1 MRLINWKTILTLA
14 IILSVATPVVR
25 AQSLYSLQPL
35 PYMEQDE
42 ARDLFNEG
50 RRLYDQNDYLE
61 AEEKFQEVIRRF
73 PENAITDR
81 TAYYL
86 IRTLVRRER
95 AAEALSEIALFPNRY
110 PGSRWATDVREEQL
124 RLTNQLPRLR
134 AYLAPPPPAPPA
146 PPAPQAPPAPPAPP
160 AGLGIAVGTSVQRAI
175 EESMRELERSM
186 RAATAGAREGERA
199 IRAIVQSRLG
209 EDDEDVDP
217 EVSLQQEIM
226 SAMLRNDPERAMEIA
241 AERLA
246 ADPSDPVVLANFHM
260 IARSDTEAALT
271 MLENIAT
278 NSESEKA
285 RRDAIFWISRW
296 DGDNDRVVDVLVNIL
311 PSITD
316 DETAAAVAFSL
327 SRVDSEK
334 AVDALVTIAN
344 DQNRNEELRK
354 SAVFHITRTDMGD
367 PIAAFRQIYQN
378 ASDSEEIRKQ
388 VTFALSWVDDESGAV
403 TLLGEIARNDASTE
417 VRKQAVF
424 WLGRSDLPEAMQ
436 ILGDLLQPQP

>member
-1 MRLINWKTILTLA
+1 
-14 IILSVATPVVR
+14 
-25 AQSLYSLQPL
+25 
-35 PYMEQDE
+35 
-42 ARDLFNEG
+42 
-50 RRLYDQNDYLE
+50 
-61 AEEKFQEVIRRF
+61 
-73 PENAITDR
+73 
-81 TAYYL
+81 
-86 IRTLVRRER
+86 
-95 AAEALSEIALFPNRY
+95 
-110 PGSRWATDVREEQL
+110 
-124 RLTNQLPRLR
+124 
-134 AYLAPPPPAPPA
+134 
-146 PPAPQAPPAPPAPP
+146 
-160 AGLGIAVGTSVQRAI
+160 
-175 EESMRELERSM
+175 MRELERSM